1 MEEKILKVIKTT
13 TVPFPLYI
21 YRTSVTYN
29 EVRKASG
36 IAYIILVLLL
46 NNANREDTIV
56 DVLLKFGIPKD
67 LHYLF
72 GREIANLM
80 STDIIASR
88 FAPGDFLGHYFS
100 VIRMSE
106 LSLTDKGKKMFREGA
121 IPTGAEKVKV
131 KDIFYSPVTR
141 KYDVVSNQ
149 AYTTFASSFLGE
161 EFLDRVDVDISGMED
176 YINANRTKIGLKA
189 EERMISYETE
199 EPQKMQVRKEEGM
212 TLTIK
217 PSGVEYGFETSDE
230 TAFFNRYYSSAV
242 MTECLLAKEK
252 YKFMGI
258 DRGQFAV
265 PTVDLSDLEN
275 VENIYIPFDIT
286 KQAARPCKVFV
297 NRGRFGVKGIES
309 SIKVSEP
316 DSKNILDLIDEN
328 AEFALLDLSGCKYYS
343 PYNVR
348 IPCEKL
354 GDILE
359 IQLLVERKATADQ
372 FRAIWEKVYEIYQD
386 TEFDGEIRRVILYVV
401 QALNDKTMLER
412 YLLHI
417 FERFNST
424 DEKIDILLKM
434 NAIFG
439 KSEEWQEYLIKYGS
453 QLFADSCGEIKLD
466 NMIYKNTVLQPLKT
480 VLKINDQEYI
490 RRFAET
496 TKDVEE
502 PELVY
507 QALDAAG
514 FETHDILG
522 VANVVEVYMNNVLE
536 NERIDAETGIATEFE
551 TLRANLWKLNG
562 MLGIENYSDYT
573 LRDDFNSEDFFN
585 AYSTMQTAARKIDK
599 YKQYAEKE
607 YKVLG
612 LYFTIYEPIH
622 EVLSIE
628 KTSASHP
635 DRITSKYIEEYL
647 ARGKYKEAICD
658 LVVKM
663 QYDLRDLLN
672 ADNTTQAN
680 ELIDNAESSGLIN
693 SGEANALHKLRMCQN
708 GFQHPERRQIPFD
721 KPTIENWS
729 DIVFSLKGGSE

>member
-36 IAYIILVLLL
+36 IAYIILDLLL

-56 DVLLKFGIPKD
+56 DVLMKFGIPKD
-67 LHYLF
+67 LHYIF

-80 STDIIASR
+80 GTDIISSR
-88 FAPGDFLGHYFS
+88 FAPSDFLGHYFS

-141 KYDVVSNQ
+141 KFDVISNQ
-149 AYTTFASSFLGE
+149 AYTAFASSFLGE
-161 EFLDRVDVDISGMED
+161 EFLDKVDVDISGMED

-217 PSGVEYGFETSDE
+217 PSGVDYGFETSDE

-265 PTVDLSDLEN
+265 PTVNISELDN
-275 VENIYIPFDIT
+275 IENIYIPFDIT
-286 KQAARPCKVFV
+286 KQAARPCKLFI
-297 NRGRFGVKGIES
+297 NRGRFGVKGIDS
-309 SIKVSEP
+309 SIKVSES
-316 DSKNILDLIDEN
+316 DSDSILNLIDEN

-354 GDILE
+354 GDTLE
-359 IQLLVERKATADQ
+359 IQLLIERKTTEDQ
-372 FRAIWEKVYEIYQD
+372 FKTICEKVYEIYQD
-386 TEFDGEIRRVILYVV
+386 TEFDGEIGRIILYMT
-401 QALNDKTMLER
+401 QALKEKTMLER
-412 YLLHI
+412 YLLHV
-417 FERFNST
+417 FERFGSV
-424 DEKIDILLKM
+424 DGKIDVLLKI

-439 KSEEWQEYLIKYGS
+439 KAEEWQEYLIKYGTK
-453 QLFADSCGEIKLD
+453 LFNDSCEEIKLD
-466 NMIYKNTVLQPLKT
+466 NMIYKNTVLQPLKA

-490 RRFAET
+490 HRFAET

-507 QALDAAG
+507 QALDTAG

-522 VANVVEVYMNNVLE
+522 VANVVEAYMINVLE

-551 TLRANLWKLNG
+551 TLRVNLWKLNA

-573 LRDDFNSEDFFN
+573 LKDDFNSEEFFN
-585 AYSTMQTAARKIDK
+585 VYSTMQSAAKKIDK
-599 YKQYAEKE
+599 YKQYADKE

-612 LYFTIYEPIH
+612 LYFAIYEPVH

-635 DRITSKYIEEYL
+635 DKITSKYIDEYL

-680 ELIDNAESSGLIN
+680 ELIDNAERTKLIKPN
-693 SGEANALHKLRMCQN
+693 EANALHKLRMCRN

-721 KPTIENWS
+721 KPTIEGWR
-729 DIVFSLKGGSE
+729 DIVFSLKGGNK

>member
-199 EPQKMQVRKEEGM
+199 EPQNMQVRKEEGM

-252 YKFMGI
+252 YKFMG
-258 DRGQFAV
+258 
-265 PTVDLSDLEN
+265 
-275 VENIYIPFDIT
+275 
-286 KQAARPCKVFV
+286 
-297 NRGRFGVKGIES
+297 NR
-309 SIKVSEP
+309 
-316 DSKNILDLIDEN
+316 
-328 AEFALLDLSGCKYYS
+328 
-343 PYNVR
+343 
-348 IPCEKL
+348 
-354 GDILE
+354 
-359 IQLLVERKATADQ
+359 
-372 FRAIWEKVYEIYQD
+372 
-386 TEFDGEIRRVILYVV
+386 
-401 QALNDKTMLER
+401 
-412 YLLHI
+412 
-417 FERFNST
+417 
-424 DEKIDILLKM
+424 
-434 NAIFG
+434 
-439 KSEEWQEYLIKYGS
+439 
-453 QLFADSCGEIKLD
+453 
-466 NMIYKNTVLQPLKT
+466 
-480 VLKINDQEYI
+480 
-490 RRFAET
+490 
-496 TKDVEE
+496 
-502 PELVY
+502 
-507 QALDAAG
+507 
-514 FETHDILG
+514 
-522 VANVVEVYMNNVLE
+522 
-536 NERIDAETGIATEFE
+536 
-551 TLRANLWKLNG
+551 
-562 MLGIENYSDYT
+562 
-573 LRDDFNSEDFFN
+573 
-585 AYSTMQTAARKIDK
+585 
-599 YKQYAEKE
+599 
-607 YKVLG
+607 
-612 LYFTIYEPIH
+612 
-622 EVLSIE
+622 
-628 KTSASHP
+628 
-635 DRITSKYIEEYL
+635 
-647 ARGKYKEAICD
+647 
-658 LVVKM
+658 
-663 QYDLRDLLN
+663 
-672 ADNTTQAN
+672 
-680 ELIDNAESSGLIN
+680 
-693 SGEANALHKLRMCQN
+693 
-708 GFQHPERRQIPFD
+708 
-721 KPTIENWS
+721 
-729 DIVFSLKGGSE
+729 